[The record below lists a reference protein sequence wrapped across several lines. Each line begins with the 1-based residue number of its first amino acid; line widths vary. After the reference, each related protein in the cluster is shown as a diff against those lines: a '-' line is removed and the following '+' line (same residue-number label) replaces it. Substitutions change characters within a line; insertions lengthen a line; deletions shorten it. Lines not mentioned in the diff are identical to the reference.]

1 VSWECW
7 HCTPGLAAR
16 DLGRRLIAALAAAS
30 VTCLQRSG
38 VSRSGWLTGSYSG
51 SDLGSQ
57 RAGHIQFGR
66 RPLRRLHCVSTE
78 REGTPE
84 GHGKM
89 DLIKHVLFQ
98 WVRLVGAV
106 GIEPATFGSKGRF
119 GMILA
124 ISRVR

>member
-1 VSWECW
+1 
-7 HCTPGLAAR
+7 
-16 DLGRRLIAALAAAS
+16 
-30 VTCLQRSG
+30 
-38 VSRSGWLTGSYSG
+38 
-51 SDLGSQ
+51 
-57 RAGHIQFGR
+57 
-66 RPLRRLHCVSTE
+66 
-78 REGTPE
+78 
-84 GHGKM
+84 M